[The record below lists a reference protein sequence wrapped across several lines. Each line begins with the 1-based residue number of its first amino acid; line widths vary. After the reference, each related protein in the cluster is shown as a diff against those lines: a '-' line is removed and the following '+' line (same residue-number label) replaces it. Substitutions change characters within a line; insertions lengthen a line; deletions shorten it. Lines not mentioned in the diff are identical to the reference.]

1 MYNPQ
6 QDEDISL
13 YSLKELE
20 VMIRILDSSRSSKNV
35 PFDHDQI
42 NAELLRRQN

>member
-6 QDEDISL
+6 QDDDISL

-20 VMIRILDSSRSSKNV
+20 TMMRILDNPNSSKNV
-35 PFDHDQI
+35 PFDHAEI
-42 NAELLRRQN
+42 NAELLRRQK